1 MNFDKSFFVQLTHI
15 VKILVVIITVWR
27 WFIRIYI
34 PNFSHSK
41 LFYFRFLLL
50 RGLFKLQTRCWCLS
64 HGLYLIT
71 QFVISLR
78 IEPIFLKH
86 LENLVK
92 SVSIY
97 TFFIIHIFHV
107 TFVLFQFLIVYR
119 FSLYFLINLVQ
130 KSISPLNLIIK
141 ELTECF
147 IFKNHLG
154 ALDFINVLIQRKF
167 LF

>member
-1 MNFDKSFFVQLTHI
+1 MRCYHLIVGIGGHTEIRYRHNQL
-15 VKILVVIITVWR
+15 
-27 WFIRIYI
+27 
-34 PNFSHSK
+34 
-41 LFYFRFLLL
+41 
-50 RGLFKLQTRCWCLS
+50 CLEFAWS
-64 HGLYLIT
+64 
-71 QFVISLR
+71 R
-78 IEPIFLKH
+78 KPFLKH

-130 KSISPLNLIIK
+130 ESVSPLNLIIK

-154 ALDFINVLIQRKF
+154 ALDFINVLI
-167 LF
+167 